1 MRKILL
7 LFFTM
12 LKLLTAGQE
21 IGTEIVTNSDGTLNY
36 IKNSVFLT
44 IKEDEI
50 EYLKAITV
58 YNEKDVEIAKWEVH
72 DDYVYIISTSKIY
85 PEDILNKWICMKS
98 PIIPNMS
105 TIRPDGMKGSKVI
118 IKMIEDDKIMVQE
131 FPGGKF
137 TTTFSNGTKR
147 ITEFIDGEIITKNYD
162 KNGNLIE

>member
-7 LFFTM
+7 FIIM

-21 IGTEIVTNSDGTLNY
+21 IGTEIVTNPDGTLNY

-50 EYLKAITV
+50 EYFKTIIV
-58 YNEKDVEIAKWEVH
+58 YNEKDEEIAKWEVH
-72 DDYVYIISTSKIY
+72 TDDVYIISTSKIY

-98 PIIPNMS
+98 PLVPNMS
-105 TIRPDGMKGSKVI
+105 TIRPEGMKGSKVI
-118 IKMIEDDKIMVQE
+118 VKMIENDKIMEQE
-131 FPGGKF
+131 FPAGKF
-137 TTTFSNGTKR
+137 TTTFSDGTKQ
-147 ITEFIDGEIITKNYD
+147 ITEFIDGEILTKNYD